1 MATPSREVTSIAGG
15 SARRALERRDLLTR
29 WALIL
34 PAGLV
39 LVGLMLLPMLLMAL
53 MSWLEPGSFGGV
65 RWGHYTPEAYIKF
78 LFDRNLDDSL
88 SLNTDYLSIFSRSF
102 GLAFITM
109 LITLLIGFPVSLYI
123 ALQTPR
129 RRQWLIFLVTIPFW
143 TNLLVRT
150 YAWILLL
157 RNGGLIESG
166 LKQMGL
172 LQGSLDLLYT
182 PIAVQIGLV
191 YAFLPFMVL
200 PIYTSLEKLD
210 WRLLEA
216 AFDLYA
222 NRWKALWRVVLPL
235 AAPGV
240 IAGCILVFVPA
251 LGTYYIPELL
261 GGAKSLMIGNLIQQ
275 QFGASRDWPFGAAL
289 SFALL
294 ALVLLFM
301 LIYALRFRGKGSLL

>member
-39 LVGLMLLPMLLMAL
+39 LVGFMLLPMLLMAL

>member
-1 MATPSREVTSIAGG
+1 MASPVPEVTSTAGG

-34 PAGLV
+34 PAGLI
-39 LVGLMLLPMLLMAL
+39 LVGFMLLPMLLMAL

-65 RWGHYTPEAYIKF
+65 RWGQYSPEAYIKF
-78 LFDRNLDDSL
+78 LFDRNLDGSL

-157 RNGGLIESG
+157 RNGGLVESG
-166 LKQMGL
+166 LKNVGL

-222 NRWKALWRVVLPL
+222 NRWKALWRVVVPL

-240 IAGCILVFVPA
+240 IAGCILVFIPA
-251 LGTYYIPELL
+251 LGTFYIPELL